1 MSFQIWMLLASVL
14 VAYIITKK
22 ALVKIIHRVGRERGI
37 SRVRIQYV
45 VSVLNFSLSVVAIM
59 AAGAIAGVG
68 YKQFGIFLSS
78 IIAVLGVA
86 LFAQW
91 SILSNLTASI
101 LVFFFFP
108 YRVGDKVKILDGENS
123 VEGRIHEIALFHVI
137 LKQGDELITLPNALV
152 FQKAV
157 VIYTGKSENT
167 EKKKLADPAS
177 TTAELPAAASTPV
190 AHESP

>member
-1 MSFQIWMLLASVL
+1 MSFEVWLLLAAVFVGYFL
-14 VAYIITKK
+14 AKK
-22 ALVKIIHRVGRERGI
+22 ALSKIVKRIGKERSINESRIHYVI
-37 SRVRIQYV
+37 SI
-45 VSVLNFSLSVVAIM
+45 LNFSLAVLAIM
-59 AAGAIAGVG
+59 LAGGIAGVG

-108 YRVGDKVKILDGENS
+108 YRVGDRVKILDGDNS
-123 VEGRIHEIALFHVI
+123 VEGHIHEIALFHVI
-137 LKQGDELITLPNALV
+137 LRSEDELITLPNALV

-157 VIYTGKSENT
+157 VIYKNKRIAPAEIL
-167 EKKKLADPAS
+167 EPQAPAS
-177 TTAELPAAASTPV
+177 EQVPSPEQAS
-190 AHESP
+190 